1 MVYIYVAVTCFKPC
15 SSNKRTRQTWVV
27 ALTYPK
33 KSGRHHVVISSNHP
47 FWDGWKTIVIWSNP
61 QKVHHWF
68 YPHDISMCSPSFPW
82 SNPHFPSFEPHKQRR
97 WIDLTWTKNC
107 TISKCPSKAASPSGV
122 APWRCRLARWNWIIL
137 SHSPGI
143 ESFWGDPTCILHVT
157 CNIIYSDVGQW
168 TCYNFPKN
176 MK

>member
-1 MVYIYVAVTCFKPC
+1 
-15 SSNKRTRQTWVV
+15 
-27 ALTYPK
+27 
-33 KSGRHHVVISSNHP
+33 
-47 FWDGWKTIVIWSNP
+47 
-61 QKVHHWF
+61 
-68 YPHDISMCSPSFPW
+68 MCSPSFPW
-82 SNPHFPSFEPHKQRR
+82 SNPHFPLFEHPKQRR

-143 ESFWGDPTCILHVT
+143 IESFWDDSTCILHVT
-157 CNIIYSDVGQW
+157 CTIIYSDVGQW
-168 TCYNFPKN
+168 ICYNLIQFAQKYEMMGLRLWNKPQILKIRQDFIVKYASSVLSAQLELCPKTWNN